1 MKIPMIKENRIEKIV
16 DCLQCINK
24 YAYNREKFRDCVLQL
39 YPLGKSEKS
48 VFRGMVIPTL
58 RHLGLI
64 LGYAD
69 FIRVSANGKL
79 ILKSKEFGEEEF
91 KKVLRAS
98 FLEIDNQLFKFISE
112 LEKMSVYQVS
122 EDTFLENI
130 VEKIEG
136 VSIKQKIERIKRWLR
151 VLEQCDLVKTNKNLS
166 VLFENL
172 TQAKSD
178 LNPEKKEKFFKEYLF
193 KSYSFLAPQSAGIVD
208 IADLRTEVALQIYLE
223 KREILTE
230 IQFDNL
236 LRKLP
241 IVTDEYIISLGQPMG
256 AEEKLFKY
264 CENYYRTMSIKI
276 FHSKK
281 GGE

>member
-16 DCLQCINK
+16 GCLQCIDK
-24 YAYNREKFRDCVLQL
+24 HAYNRERFRECVLQL
-39 YPLGKSEKS
+39 YPPGKSEKS

-64 LGYAD
+64 LGYAE

-91 KKVLRAS
+91 KRVLRAS

-122 EDTFLENI
+122 EDTFLENM
-130 VEKIEG
+130 VERSEG
-136 VSIKQKIERIKRWLR
+136 VSIKQKIERIKRWLK
-151 VLEQCDLVKTNKNLS
+151 VLEQCDLIKTKKNIS
-166 VLFENL
+166 ILFENL
-172 TQAKSD
+172 IQAKSD
-178 LNPEKKEKFFKEYLF
+178 LNLEKKEKIFKEYLF
-193 KSYSFLAPQSAGIVD
+193 KSYSILAPQSAGIVD
-208 IADLRTEVALQIYLE
+208 IADLRAEVALQIYLE
-223 KREILTE
+223 KREVLTE

-236 LRKLP
+236 LRKLA
-241 IVTDEYIISLGQPMG
+241 IATDEYIISLGQPMG

-264 CENYYRTMSIKI
+264 GENYYRTMSIKI
-276 FHSKK
+276 LHNKRRR
-281 GGE
+281 

>member
-16 DCLQCINK
+16 GCLQCIDK
-24 YAYNREKFRDCVLQL
+24 HAYNRERFRECVLQL
-39 YPLGKSEKS
+39 YPPGKSEKS

-64 LGYAD
+64 LGYAE

-91 KKVLRAS
+91 KRVLRAS

-122 EDTFLENI
+122 EDTFLENM
-130 VEKIEG
+130 VERSEG
-136 VSIKQKIERIKRWLR
+136 VSIKQKIERIKRWLK
-151 VLEQCDLVKTNKNLS
+151 VLEQCDLIKTKKNISIL
-166 VLFENL
+166 VENL
-172 TQAKSD
+172 IQAKSD
-178 LNPEKKEKFFKEYLF
+178 LNLEKKEKIFKEYLF
-193 KSYSFLAPQSAGIVD
+193 KSYSILAPQSAGIVD
-208 IADLRTEVALQIYLE
+208 IADLRAEVALQIYLE
-223 KREILTE
+223 KREVLTE

-236 LRKLP
+236 LRKLA
-241 IVTDEYIISLGQPMG
+241 IATDEYIISLGQPMG

-264 CENYYRTMSIKI
+264 GENYYRTMSIKI
-276 FHSKK
+276 LHNKRRR
-281 GGE
+281 

>member
-16 DCLQCINK
+16 GCLQCIDK
-24 YAYNREKFRDCVLQL
+24 QAYNREKFRDCVLQL
-39 YPLGKSEKS
+39 YPHKSEKS

-64 LGYAD
+64 LGYAE

-91 KKVLRAS
+91 KRVLRAS
-98 FLEIDNQLFKFISE
+98 FLEIDNYLFKFIAE
-112 LEKMSVYQVS
+112 LEEKNVYQVS
-122 EDTFLENI
+122 EDTFLETMI
-130 VEKIEG
+130 EKIEG
-136 VSIKQKIERIKRWLR
+136 VSIKQKIERIKRWLK

-166 VLFENL
+166 ILFENL

-178 LNPEKKEKFFKEYLF
+178 LNPGKKEKFFKEYLF
-193 KSYSFLAPQSAGIVD
+193 KCYSSFLAPYSAGIVD

-264 CENYYRTMSIKI
+264 GENYYRTMSIKI
-276 FHSKK
+276 FHSTK
-281 GGE
+281 GVE

>member
-16 DCLQCINK
+16 DCLQCIDK

-39 YPLGKSEKS
+39 YPGKSEKS

-91 KKVLRAS
+91 KRVLRAS
-98 FLEIDNQLFKFISE
+98 FLEIDNQLFNFISE
-112 LEKMSVYQVS
+112 LEKMSVYRVS

-136 VSIKQKIERIKRWLR
+136 VSIKQKIERIKRWLK
-151 VLEQCDLVKTNKNLS
+151 VLEQCDFVKTNKNLS
-166 VLFENL
+166 ILFENL
-172 TQAKSD
+172 TKGKSD
-178 LNPEKKEKFFKEYLF
+178 LNSEKKEKNFKEYLF
-193 KSYSFLAPQSAGIVD
+193 KSYSFLAPYSAGIVD
-208 IADLRTEVALQIYLE
+208 IADLRAEVALQIYLE

-264 CENYYRTMSIKI
+264 GENYYRTMSIKKL
-276 FHSKK
+276 HSKK